1 MSRPS
6 LGSDAVTIRSTRFQ
20 RGLDVYDTMTANAY
34 KNRLSPGLA
43 DLERGFPFLVD
54 AAMSYAIGDV
64 WGRSEIDNKA
74 REFAMIAALGA
85 LGAGGSV
92 QLRQH
97 AAYALTFGATADEL
111 RELVYLTT
119 VSAGFPRALNM
130 AGEIKAVLDDAGIAA
145 AEPEQRE
152 DADRHGRGLEKM
164 ATLSRVAEVDIEA
177 HPVLGPLSR
186 DFPFLVDA
194 VVDYS
199 MGDVW
204 TRGALDPALRQI
216 ATVAAFGALGDAW
229 PQMRLH
235 TGHALRLGVSRKIL
249 GEVLNILSVGVGFPI
264 ALNAATEMAK
274 VFAEF
279 DDKAAMQGEGQSA

>member
-1 MSRPS
+1 MAKQ
-6 LGSDAVTIRSTRFQ
+6 DHRSERFQ
-20 RGLDVYDTMTANAY
+20 HGLDVYDGMTANAFH
-34 KNRLSPGLA
+34 NQLNPGLA
-43 DLERGFPFLVD
+43 DLERDFPFLVD

-64 WGRSEIDNKA
+64 WGRAEMDPKA
-74 REFAMIAALGA
+74 RELAMVAALGA
-85 LGAGGSV
+85 LGAGGYV

-97 AAYALTFGATADEL
+97 AGYALNFGATPDEL

-130 AGEIKAVLDDAGIAA
+130 AAEIKAVLDEAGAKAA
-145 AEPEQRE
+145 QP
-152 DADRHGRGLEKM
+152 DSPFSGDRHRRGLDEM
-164 ATLSRVAEVDIEA
+164 AMLGKVPDVDIGA
-177 HPVLGPLSR
+177 HPVLSPLSR

-194 VVDYS
+194 VVAYS

-204 TRGALDPALRQI
+204 TRPALNPALRQI

-235 TGHALRLGVSRKIL
+235 TGHALRLGVTREALK
-249 GEVLNILSVGVGFPI
+249 EVINVLTVAVGFPV
-264 ALNAATEMAK
+264 ALNAASEMRT

-279 DDKAAMQGEGQSA
+279 DGQPSH